1 MSVAFRIK
9 DFFHPLSILKL
20 RRFFEK
26 SQWFSDEHLKEYQ
39 LTRLQCLL
47 DHAYKNVPYYRT
59 LFDREGISSRSFT
72 CLEDLQKVP
81 PLTKELIKKNKPLL
95 VARNAVRFS
104 PIRCRT
110 SGSTGEPV
118 EFYLDRPSNVL
129 EFCYYWRHWSWAGY
143 RLGNLFSELASHHFL
158 THPKRKND
166 IYSFYRP
173 GRRLLLNSIRL
184 SYDRIEQYVAVLR
197 KYRPRFLKGL
207 ASTLYV
213 FALLVKE
220 RGIDD
225 LKFEAVFSTGEML
238 FKRYR
243 KMIEAV
249 FHCKVYDSYGH
260 MERTVAV
267 SECSCGGYHLNA
279 DYGIMELQKETG
291 RNTAEGGTVLG
302 TGLYNF
308 SMPLIRYEV
317 GDVVETEREN
327 SCCQCGRGL
336 PLIKKIHGRKEDV
349 IVTPDDRI
357 ITSAF
362 TLFELVKD
370 IELGQIVQEKKDRFV
385 LRIVPAAG
393 YGLKSERQVIDAFR
407 NFVGPD
413 VCIGIDYTLK
423 EKIKPADGR
432 KFKTVVSLL

>member
-1 MSVAFRIK
+1 MSVEFRIK

-20 RRFFEK
+20 RRFLEK
-26 SQWFSDEHLKEYQ
+26 SQWFSDERLQEYQ
-39 LTRLQCLL
+39 LSRLQRIL
-47 DHAYKNVPYYRT
+47 DHAYTNVPYYRA
-59 LFDREGISSRSFT
+59 LFNREGIFPREFT
-72 CLEDLQKVP
+72 CLEDLQKIP
-81 PLTKELIKKNKPLL
+81 PLTKELVKKNKHFL
-95 VARNAVRFS
+95 VARNAERFS
-104 PIRCRT
+104 PISCRT

-143 RLGNLFSELASHHFL
+143 RLGSLFSELASHHFL

-173 GRRLLLNSIRL
+173 GRRLLLNSILL
-184 SYDRIEQYVAVLR
+184 SYDRIGHYVVALR

-220 RGIDD
+220 KGIDD
-225 LKFEAVFSTGEML
+225 LEFEAVFSTGEML
-238 FKRYR
+238 LNQHR
-243 KMIEAV
+243 KTIEEV
-249 FHCKVYDSYGH
+249 LHCKVYDSYGH
-260 MERTVAV
+260 MERTVAI
-267 SECSCGGYHLNA
+267 SECPCGGYHLNS
-279 DYGIMELQKETG
+279 DYGILEVQKETG
-291 RNTAEGGTVLG
+291 GNMPGGGTVLG

-317 GDVVETEREN
+317 GDMVEADHEN
-327 SCCQCGRGL
+327 SCCKCGRGL

-349 IVTPDDRI
+349 IVTPDERI

-362 TLFELVKD
+362 TLFELVND
-370 IELGQIVQEKKDRFV
+370 IELGQIVQEKKDRIV

-393 YGLKSERQVIDAFR
+393 YGPESERQLIDGLR
-407 NFVGPD
+407 NFVGQD
-413 VCIGIDYTLK
+413 ICIKIDYTSK
-423 EKIKPADGR
+423 EKIKPGDGR
-432 KFKTVVSLL
+432 KFKTVVSFL